1 MQGESKRLI
10 SRDVE
15 EGRTTKSEPG
25 RPQKEKSREWP
36 SKLRMLLFCLILIGS
51 AVILTVVVVSLDQRT
66 GILKTRMSY
75 FSGDPPAT
83 SAVFESVFPVKHAL
97 SDEELLWRAS
107 MVPRRLDMPFSGE
120 KRIAFMFLAAGPLP
134 LASIWEKFFEG
145 YERFYSIYIHSHPN
159 HVSEFSSS
167 SVFYGRHV
175 PSKVSSNLLNYQ
187 HGSGFLTLFYRF
199 RLFLIIEQA
208 FSIYKPLYNVS
219 FLPQGL
225 LNNEIKLGWQEM
237 I

>member
-120 KRIAFMFLAAGPLP
+120 KKNCF
-134 LASIWEKFFEG
+134 
-145 YERFYSIYIHSHPN
+145 
-159 HVSEFSSS
+159 HVSCRGASA
-167 SVFYGRHV
+167 
-175 PSKVSSNLLNYQ
+175 
-187 HGSGFLTLFYRF
+187 SGFDMGEIFRRLREVLFYLYPF
-199 RLFLIIEQA
+199 T
-208 FSIYKPLYNVS
+208 SKPCIRV
-219 FLPQGL
+219 FQL
-225 LNNEIKLGWQEM
+225 LCILWAPRS
-237 I
+237 

>member
-175 PSKVSSNLLNYQ
+175 PSKPVIWGEVSIVDAERRLLANALLDFSNERFILLSESCVPLWNFTF
-187 HGSGFLTLFYRF
+187 FL
-199 RLFLIIEQA
+199 RLH
-208 FSIYKPLYNVS
+208 
-219 FLPQGL
+219 
-225 LNNEIKLGWQEM
+225 NEVK
-237 I
+237 